1 MYIHC
6 CDIAI
11 YMYVHLDKEL
21 RDARVYS
28 FQRVLHKF
36 FYCPVI
42 AIADIIYIHTFGF
55 IAIIIIMI
63 IF

>member
-1 MYIHC
+1 MY
-6 CDIAI
+6 
-11 YMYVHLDKEL
+11 LDKEL